1 MYTHGPAGQSYTVDL
16 LYAPTVLSIVSSLS
30 NGTVLRVR
38 TASVIATMR
47 KWRPAV
53 SAVRTATGLAPFLKQ
68 SSFSSNELLLPLKL
82 NGGNYSG
89 AR

>member
-16 LYAPTVLSIVSSLS
+16 FYAPTVLSIVSSLS
-30 NGTVLRVR
+30 NGTVLTVR
-38 TASVIATMR
+38 TASAIA
-47 KWRPAV
+47 KNAQVP
-53 SAVRTATGLAPFLKQ
+53 SSGLCGTYRHRACSVLETILIFLQ
-68 SSFSSNELLLPLKL
+68 LLPLKL

>member
-38 TASVIATMR
+38 TASVQSVIAKNAQVPSSGINYMYRHRACSVPETIFIFLQRIIIATEI
-47 KWRPAV
+47 KWR
-53 SAVRTATGLAPFLKQ
+53 
-68 SSFSSNELLLPLKL
+68 
-82 NGGNYSG
+82 
-89 AR
+89 